1 MHKSW
6 PIFAVLS
13 TENMYFCGVLTT
25 MKKIFQL
32 FTLRRDERWPA
43 LVFGALFAVL
53 HGLNVW
59 RYWDLFSVVSSHYH
73 RLFVG
78 NFRFSGFDPL
88 TYETISAWTPAYNV
102 YRHPLLAFFLWPLN
116 QLDQGL
122 IMLTGLNLAQV
133 IVCAVWVLAAVY
145 SFVFLYRILR
155 EVVEVKQWD
164 AYLLAL
170 LFFSFAYVLATIA
183 VPDHFCLSLMLLL
196 LTLYVAGHRQRQ
208 GKGMSVLEAFLL
220 FFFTAGV
227 SLNNGLKVFAAA
239 LLTNRWRFFRPKFL
253 LLAVLLPA
261 ALMWGFARWEYRT
274 FVWPKEMARKAA
286 KARQVKRDHDAVWQ
300 QYVDSTGA
308 KDTTEIRAEVNK
320 IIRQKAIEKYRRD
333 HRQVWN
339 RNAGKPIAKGE
350 FSRWTDISTPRWEST
365 VENVFGESIQLHED
379 HLLQDVLRQRPVIVE
394 YRHWWNY
401 AAECLL
407 VGLFVVGI
415 WCGRRERF
423 LWTALSFFAL
433 DAALHVGLGFGLNEV
448 YIMTAHWAFVIPIAI
463 GYLMR
468 SARGPWLQL
477 SRVVIFSLAVFLL
490 VHNVQLMLQFMLK

>member
-1 MHKSW
+1 
-6 PIFAVLS
+6 
-13 TENMYFCGVLTT
+13 
-25 MKKIFQL
+25 
-32 FTLRRDERWPA
+32 
-43 LVFGALFAVL
+43 
-53 HGLNVW
+53 
-59 RYWDLFSVVSSHYH
+59 
-73 RLFVG
+73 
-78 NFRFSGFDPL
+78 
-88 TYETISAWTPAYNV
+88 
-102 YRHPLLAFFLWPLN
+102 
-116 QLDQGL
+116 
-122 IMLTGLNLAQV
+122 
-133 IVCAVWVLAAVY
+133 
-145 SFVFLYRILR
+145 
-155 EVVEVKQWD
+155 
-164 AYLLAL
+164 
-170 LFFSFAYVLATIA
+170 
-183 VPDHFCLSLMLLL
+183 
-196 LTLYVAGHRQRQ
+196 
-208 GKGMSVLEAFLL
+208 
-220 FFFTAGV
+220 
-227 SLNNGLKVFAAA
+227 
-239 LLTNRWRFFRPKFL
+239 
-253 LLAVLLPA
+253 
-261 ALMWGFARWEYRT
+261 
-274 FVWPKEMARKAA
+274 MARKAA
-286 KARQVKRDHDAVWQ
+286 KARQVKRDHDAIWQ

-490 VHNVQLMLQFMLK
+490 VHNIQLMLQFMLN

>member
-1 MHKSW
+1 
-6 PIFAVLS
+6 
-13 TENMYFCGVLTT
+13 
-25 MKKIFQL
+25 
-32 FTLRRDERWPA
+32 
-43 LVFGALFAVL
+43 
-53 HGLNVW
+53 
-59 RYWDLFSVVSSHYH
+59 
-73 RLFVG
+73 
-78 NFRFSGFDPL
+78 
-88 TYETISAWTPAYNV
+88 
-102 YRHPLLAFFLWPLN
+102 
-116 QLDQGL
+116 
-122 IMLTGLNLAQV
+122 
-133 IVCAVWVLAAVY
+133 
-145 SFVFLYRILR
+145 
-155 EVVEVKQWD
+155 
-164 AYLLAL
+164 
-170 LFFSFAYVLATIA
+170 
-183 VPDHFCLSLMLLL
+183 
-196 LTLYVAGHRQRQ
+196 
-208 GKGMSVLEAFLL
+208 MSVLEAFLL

-227 SLNNGLKVFAAA
+227 SLNNGLKVFTAA

-468 SARGPWLQL
+468 SASGPWLQL